1 MMEIEF
7 IGRYRVGRRLGEG
20 AFAEVFLAID
30 EELESPVAIKV
41 LARRWSD
48 DEDVRERFL
57 NEARLLRRLG
67 GARLVAVHDIGEL
80 PDGRPYF
87 VMPYAD
93 RGTLE
98 DRLAALAGEQIPASA
113 AYAVARDVALALRRV
128 HEAGVVHRDV
138 KPGNLLIFS
147 EADSSLGGA
156 EPLIAADERLVLGDF
171 GLAKDLTIRA
181 SGISLPAGTP
191 GYMAP
196 EQSDAAAAVDE
207 RADVYA
213 CSALLTRILTGRPPG
228 AGSAHSLP
236 VGPAVRATILSGLDP
251 QPASRQPSAGD
262 WLVSLDKAVA
272 ADSTGVRPA
281 RRRRRA
287 AVLGVAMAVL
297 IASLGIGLIITTP
310 EKKAPAAAAEAAV
323 AFVRIT
329 DDTGK
334 LSVDVPATWSQHW
347 GNGWHPGQ
355 NPFFNE
361 VNVGPG
367 MNASP
372 NVSDWFTDAAVPGL
386 FAGISSKVVAQG
398 KFTPDYMAQYF
409 GPKGCTAAGRSEF
422 RLDRLGLTGTQGEW
436 TCGGGV
442 HWRYA
447 YGWPDHHRWILALE
461 IKMVTAEDD
470 KAWDEALRTVGH
482 TFA

>member
-1 MMEIEF
+1 MVEIEF

-30 EELESPVAIKV
+30 EDLESPVAIKV

-98 DRLAALAGEQIPASA
+98 DRLASLAGEEIPASA

-147 EADSSLGGA
+147 EPESALSSAD
-156 EPLIAADERLVLGDF
+156 PLVAADERLVLGDF

-181 SGISLPAGTP
+181 SGVSLPAGTP
-191 GYMAP
+191 GYMVP
-196 EQSDAAAAVDE
+196 EQSDAAASVDE

-213 CSALLTRILTGRPPG
+213 CSALLARILTGRPPG
-228 AGSAHSLP
+228 TGSLATLP
-236 VGPAVRATILSGLDP
+236 VGPAVRATIMSGLDP
-251 QPASRQPSAGD
+251 QPGSRQSSAGE
-262 WLVSLDKAVA
+262 WLASLDQAVA
-272 ADSTGVRPA
+272 ADGAGVRPA

-287 AVLGVAMAVL
+287 AMLGVAAAVL
-297 IASLGIGLIITTP
+297 ISSLGAGLIISGEPAET
-310 EKKAPAAAAEAAV
+310 KAVSYVPV
-323 AFVRIT
+323 T
-329 DDTGK
+329 DDTGR
-334 LSVDVPATWSQHW
+334 LSVNVPATWSQHW

-355 NPFFNE
+355 SPFYND

-372 NVSDWFTDAAVPGL
+372 NVSDWFTAAAVPGL
-386 FAGISSKVVAQG
+386 FAGISSKVVAEG
-398 KFTPDYMAQYF
+398 KFTPGYMAQYF
-409 GPKGCTAAGRSEF
+409 GPKGCTATGRSEF

-436 TCGGGV
+436 TCAGGV

-447 YGWPDHHRWILALE
+447 YGWPDHHRWILVLE

-482 TFA
+482 NFT